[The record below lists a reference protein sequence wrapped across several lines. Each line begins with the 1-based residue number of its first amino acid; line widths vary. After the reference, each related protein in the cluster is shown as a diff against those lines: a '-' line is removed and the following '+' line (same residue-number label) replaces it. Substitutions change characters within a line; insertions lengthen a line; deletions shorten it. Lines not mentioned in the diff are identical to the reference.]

1 MPFALFCYNCNLMK
15 IITNIRLLL
24 IALWLGAA
32 IFFGFSLAKSA
43 FEILPSREM
52 AASVVSANLSVLN
65 YAGLIIGVIMLL
77 SSFISAKGV
86 VGWIER
92 VLLLIFTIAC
102 AIGQFVI
109 LYQISHI
116 RAEVGR
122 PIEELST
129 SEPLRIAF
137 DSLHQYSI
145 WVSVTAMIVAL
156 VSFFL
161 ISKTPKAQQIGHLT
175 DLG

>member
-1 MPFALFCYNCNLMK
+1 MK

-32 IFFGFSLAKSA
+32 MFFSFSLAKSA

-52 AASVVSANLSVLN
+52 AGSVVSANLSVIN
-65 YAGLIIGVIMLL
+65 YAGLIIGLIVLL

-86 VGWIER
+86 IGWLER
-92 VLLLIFTIAC
+92 VLLFIFATAC
-102 AIGQFVI
+102 AVGQFI
-109 LYQISHI
+109 ISYQLSQI
-116 RAEVGR
+116 RNQVGR
-122 PIEELST
+122 PMEELSID
-129 SEPLRIAF
+129 EPLRIAF

-145 WVSVTAMIVAL
+145 WVLATAMIIAL
-156 VSFFL
+156 ISFFL
-161 ISKTPKAQQIGHLT
+161 ISKTPKARQIGHLT

>member
-1 MPFALFCYNCNLMK
+1 MK
-15 IITNIRLLL
+15 IITNFRLLL

-32 IFFGFSLAKSA
+32 MFFSFSLAPSA
-43 FEILPSREM
+43 FGVLPSREM
-52 AASVVSANLSVLN
+52 AGSVVSANLSVIN

-77 SSFISAKGV
+77 SSFISVKGL
-86 VGWIER
+86 VGWLER

-109 LYQISHI
+109 SFQLSQIRSQ
-116 RAEVGR
+116 VGR
-122 PIEELST
+122 PMEELSPD
-129 SEPLRIAF
+129 EPLRIAF

-145 WVSVTAMIVAL
+145 WVLATAMIVVL
-156 VSFFL
+156 ISFFL

>member
-1 MPFALFCYNCNLMK
+1 MK

-24 IALWLGAA
+24 IGLWLGAA
-32 IFFGFSLAKSA
+32 MFFSFSLAPSA
-43 FEILPSREM
+43 FGVLPSREM
-52 AASVVSANLSVLN
+52 AGSVVSANLSVIN

-86 VGWIER
+86 IGWLER
-92 VLLLIFTIAC
+92 GLLLIFTMAC

-109 LYQISHI
+109 SYQLSQI
-116 RAEVGR
+116 RNQVGR
-122 PIEELST
+122 PMEELSPD
-129 SEPLRIAF
+129 EPLRIAF

-145 WVSVTAMIVAL
+145 WVLATAMIVVLA
-156 VSFFL
+156 SFFL
-161 ISKTPKAQQIGHLT
+161 ISKTPKARQVGHLT

>member
-1 MPFALFCYNCNLMK
+1 MK

-32 IFFGFSLAKSA
+32 MFFSFSLAPSA
-43 FEILPSREM
+43 FGVLPSREM
-52 AASVVSANLSVLN
+52 AGSVVSANLSVIN
-65 YAGLIIGVIMLL
+65 YAGLIIGVIVLL

-109 LYQISHI
+109 SYQLSQI
-116 RAEVGR
+116 RSQVGR
-122 PIEELST
+122 PMEELST
-129 SEPLRIAF
+129 GEPLRIAF
-137 DSLHQYSI
+137 DSLHQYSV
-145 WVSVTAMIVAL
+145 WVLVTAMIVAL

-161 ISKTPKAQQIGHLT
+161 ISKTPKAQQMGHLT